1 MAHAAYFS
9 CGGLTAVLVN
19 RLKTVFVCIAGLS
32 RPRLPTFMNSG
43 GSVIGVQTIVAA
55 GRLAHADPAA

>member
-1 MAHAAYFS
+1 
-9 CGGLTAVLVN
+9 
-19 RLKTVFVCIAGLS
+19 
-32 RPRLPTFMNSG
+32 MNSG